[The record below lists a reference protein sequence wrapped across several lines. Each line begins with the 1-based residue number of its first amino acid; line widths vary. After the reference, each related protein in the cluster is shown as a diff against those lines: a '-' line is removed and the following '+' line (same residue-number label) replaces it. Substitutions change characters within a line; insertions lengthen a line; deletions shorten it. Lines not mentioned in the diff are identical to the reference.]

1 MATPGFPTPQQLYT
15 QKVAAAMIVEDRAR
29 AGQSPYWCARD
40 AWMCAA
46 LVTHDH
52 ALADYALERAA
63 DCALRAHREPG
74 RATDHPA

>member
-1 MATPGFPTPQQLYT
+1 MATLGFPTPQQLYT
-15 QKVAAAMIVEDRAR
+15 QKVAAAMIVEDRAS
-29 AGQSPYWCARD
+29 AGRSPYWCARD

-63 DCALRAHREPG
+63 DCAMAQIGQPFIIRH
-74 RATDHPA
+74 